1 MRAARPVAR
10 GVSLQSMVFIFCSR
24 INKFVM
30 LICCFAGIG
39 YIVQD
44 FYCLVGIFPVSQS
57 CCCLKLATD
66 LNERESKLG
75 HPSVS
80 WC

>member
-10 GVSLQSMVFIFCSR
+10 GVSLQSMVFIFFSR
-24 INKFVM
+24 INNFVM
-30 LICCFAGIG
+30 FTCFAGIG
-39 YIVQD
+39 YIVQE
-44 FYCLVGIFPVSQS
+44 FYRLVGIFLVSQS

-75 HPSVS
+75 HPNVT